1 MIKSINVDVRMLCPG
16 PTFDFGNFHLLKGGV
31 NLAKDVVRQ
40 GVKNALI
47 KDEWLITD
55 DPYKLD
61 LEVAEIA
68 ADLEAENLIAVT
80 KKQQKIVVTIKSFLE
95 TSSII
100 SEFHTALG
108 QFINYRAILKRRDPD
123 RVLYLAVPD
132 LAYNTFFSL
141 EFPQL
146 MIEENNL
153 KLIIFEPEKEVIVTW
168 IN

>member
-1 MIKSINVDVRMLCPG
+1 MLYSLPI
-16 PTFDFGNFHLLKGGV
+16 KGGV
-31 NLAKDVVRQ
+31 NLARDVVHQ
-40 GVKNALI
+40 AVKNALI

-68 ADLEAENLIAVT
+68 ADLEAERLIAAT
-80 KKQQKIVVTIKSFLE
+80 KEKQKIAVTIKSFLE

-100 SEFHTALG
+100 SEFNTGLG
-108 QFINYRAILKRRDPD
+108 QFINYRAILKRKEPD
-123 RVLYLAVPD
+123 RILYLAVPD

-146 MIEENNL
+146 IIQENNL
-153 KLIIFEPEKEVIVTW
+153 KLMIFEPEEEVIVTW